1 LDISVRKQANCQ
13 VIKLRGNLKLG
24 VAADSFK
31 KLLDELAQTNE
42 TQIVLNCEEVPI
54 MDSSGIGVLVRSLT
68 TMKKLGGSIKLV
80 KPSKMVI
87 QTLKLVAVISL
98 FEIFEDDDTAV
109 ASFGIG

>member
-1 LDISVRKQANCQ
+1 LDISVRKQASCQ

-31 KLLDELAQTNE
+31 QLLDELAQSNE
-42 TQIVLNCEEVPI
+42 TRIVLNCEEVPI

-87 QTLKLVAVISL
+87 QTLKLVAVINL
-98 FEIFEDDDTAV
+98 FEMFEDDDSAV
-109 ASFGIG
+109 ASYGVG